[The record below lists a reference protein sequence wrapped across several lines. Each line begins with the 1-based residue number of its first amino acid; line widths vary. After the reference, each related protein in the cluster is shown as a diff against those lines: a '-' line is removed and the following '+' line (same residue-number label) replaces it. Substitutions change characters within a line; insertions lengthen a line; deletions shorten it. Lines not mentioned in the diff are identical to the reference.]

1 MTFSPL
7 LLCVSHVFFLLRLN
21 IFACDLNVSVG
32 DSSRVPLGDNQDNS
46 RDVPPAAV
54 IPLNSEVEKP
64 SGVDEE
70 GGGGR
75 WRDGGGGGDSSDHTA
90 DVMVC
95 AIDAGIGVF
104 NTSPGRRRSC

>member
-1 MTFSPL
+1 MLAVCFFFSR
-7 LLCVSHVFFLLRLN
+7 VN

-32 DSSRVPLGDNQDNS
+32 ESSWVPVGDNQDNS

-54 IPLNSEVEKP
+54 IPLNSEVGKTFR
-64 SGVDEE
+64 DRW
-70 GGGGR
+70 GGR
-75 WRDGGGGGDSSDHTA
+75 WRDGGGGGDSSDHTT
-90 DVMVC
+90 DVTLY